1 MIILISR
8 DKRVHSLFRS
18 SWESVL
24 LSKNYNYIS
33 LFSNRGIITKLLTI
47 HKNYV
52 KLFHSNKIV
61 IFGIQDVL
69 LYKFLFIPKV
79 RKYFVIT
86 GFGRLWL
93 NTYSRIF
100 TILIFKIFFRHDKIA
115 VLNKDDFTLFNSYGL
130 NNVYHLHGEGNSL
143 LDNVIDHKKN
153 IHKSTNN
160 ILNFVYVGR
169 FLKSK
174 GILETIEFIIN
185 FNKYTKINISLT
197 LIGDYDFKNKDSVAQ
212 SDILRL
218 KQYGIK
224 VFNLG
229 YSSNPWELISKNSIF
244 ISLSYREGLPFSVL
258 EALHFNHYCILS
270 FVPGHKE
277 FEIIP
282 GLSFVDDNL
291 NYNNLHRIINDWN
304 NQSST
309 QKFISRKKYL
319 SIYSQQ
325 STCAEKLK
333 FLQI

>member
-18 SWESVL
+18 SWERAL
-24 LSKNYNYIS
+24 LSNNYNYIS

-52 KLFHSNKIV
+52 KFIHSNKIV

-130 NNVYHLHGEGNSL
+130 NKVYHLHGEGNPL
-143 LDNVIDHKKN
+143 LDNVVDRKNN

-185 FNKYTKINISLT
+185 FNKSTKINISLT

-218 KQYGIK
+218 NQYGIK

-258 EALHFNHYCILS
+258 EALQFNHYCILS

-282 GLSFVDDNL
+282 GLSFVVDNL
-291 NYNNLHRIINDWN
+291 NYNNLHRNINDWN

-309 QKFISRKKYL
+309 QKFISRKKYI

-325 STCAEKLK
+325 STHAEKLK